1 MFQEFAS
8 FLQQR
13 SKIEDQHAQQLR
25 KACRST
31 NEAIKRADCRGGSFV
46 SSYDEITKIEEVM
59 IENGLKFSGS
69 LHQMHD
75 DLYECIS
82 NVDKARKMWKSNGLT
97 AEQRHVDTESAM
109 YKAKNKYIS
118 IAEDYDRARTGDGS
132 KRVFG
137 LKGPKS
143 MEQREEELLRKVQ
156 AADADYAQKVQTA
169 QSSRA
174 ELLSRGRPEA
184 VKNLLDLIKECDSA
198 LTLQMQKYGM

>member
-1 MFQEFAS
+1 MA
-8 FLQQR
+8 
-13 SKIEDQHAQQLR
+13 
-25 KACRST
+25 
-31 NEAIKRADCRGGSFV
+31 
-46 SSYDEITKIEEVM
+46 
-59 IENGLKFSGS
+59 ENGIKFSLS

-75 DLYECIS
+75 DLSECVA
-82 NVDKARKMWKSNGLT
+82 NVDKARKVWKSNGLT

-109 YKAKNKYIS
+109 HKAKNKYVS
-118 IAEDYDRARTGDGS
+118 IAEDYDRARTGDGT

-156 AADADYAQKVQTA
+156 AADGDYAQKVQTA

-198 LTLQMQKYGM
+198 LSLQMQKYCRLPLLIMISLLTRQLPSTRDYCFRMDLQSVLSVVRTVPLVVEA